1 MTLDSL
7 TRPRH
12 SKARTHHQQSATSQK
27 ELYQA
32 VTPLGLREPLARFS
46 RTDLW
51 RARITGSAQATARW
65 AAVSAGVVA
74 VHFAAWRFL
83 FFP

>member
-1 MTLDSL
+1 
-7 TRPRH
+7 
-12 SKARTHHQQSATSQK
+12 
-27 ELYQA
+27 
-32 VTPLGLREPLARFS
+32 LREAPARIS

-51 RARITGSAQATARW
+51 RARFTGAVQVAARW